1 MQNVAD
7 YLVYLI
13 VRLFVCAVQTLS
25 LATCQRVARW
35 LAWVACDVAPLRR
48 RVVDENLQR
57 AFPRLSP
64 AERTQLARQMWEHLF
79 LMVCEIAHAPRKIHD
94 TNWRRYIRFPNQA
107 PMMRLLWSERPKVF
121 VAGHYGNFELGGYT
135 MGLFGFQT
143 YAVARPLDNKYL
155 DRFIKRF
162 REAKGQHILPKQG
175 SADEIAELLAKN
187 RTLSVLGDQHAGPKG
202 CWVDFFGAPASTH
215 KAIALFALSNDA
227 PLAVGYARRLDQ
239 PLEYEMGVEA
249 IADGGFRVQGSR
261 HGGQAGFRVQ
271 DADSPGR
278 KTGFVSGAS
287 AMRET
292 WGLTELTQWFT
303 TVLEGL
309 IRRAPDQ
316 YWWVHRRWKGEPPV
330 RVRKAA

>member
-1 MQNVAD
+1 MQNFVD
-7 YLVYLI
+7 YVVYLI
-13 VRLFVCAVQTLS
+13 VRLFVCTVQTLS
-25 LATCQRVARW
+25 LETCQRVARW

-57 AFPRLSP
+57 AFPNLST
-64 AERTQLARQMWEHLF
+64 AERTKLARRMWEHLF

-94 TNWRRYIRFPNQA
+94 TNWRRYIRFPDHA

-155 DRFIKRF
+155 DRFVKRF

-175 SADEIAELLAKN
+175 SAEEIAELLAKN

-202 CWVDFFGAPASTH
+202 CWVDFFGTPASTH
-215 KAIALFALSNDA
+215 KAIALFALSNEA
-227 PLAVGYARRLDQ
+227 PLAVGYARRVHQ
-239 PLEYEMGVEA
+239 PLVYEMGVEA
-249 IADGGFRVQGSR
+249 IAEPSEL
-261 HGGQAGFRVQ
+261 A
-271 DADSPGR
+271 A
-278 KTGFVSGAS
+278 
-287 AMRET
+287 ET
-292 WGLTELTQWFT
+292 RGLAELTQWFT

-309 IRRAPDQ
+309 IRAAPEQ
-316 YWWVHRRWKGEPPV
+316 YWWIHRRWKGEPPAKSSRFKV
-330 RVRKAA
+330 SGSRLQVQQNFEP

>member
-1 MQNVAD
+1 MRNLVD

-13 VRLFVCAVQTLS
+13 VRLFVCMVQALS
-25 LATCQRVARW
+25 VATCQRVARF
-35 LAWVACDVAPLRR
+35 LAWVACDLVGLRR

-57 AFPRLSP
+57 AFPTLS
-64 AERTQLARQMWEHLF
+64 AAARTELARAMWEHLL

-94 TNWRRYIRFPNQA
+94 TNWRQHIRFRNQA

-135 MGLFGFQT
+135 MGLFGFET

-155 DRFIKRF
+155 DRFVKRF

-215 KAIALFALSNDA
+215 KAIALFALANHA
-227 PLAVGYARRLDQ
+227 PLAVGYARRLGK
-239 PLEYEMGVEA
+239 PLSYEMGLEA
-249 IADGGFRVQGSR
+249 ISAPEVQGAER
-261 HGGQAGFRVQ
+261 R
-271 DADSPGR
+271 
-278 KTGFVSGAS
+278 
-287 AMRET
+287 
-292 WGLTELTQWFT
+292 GLGELTQWFT
-303 TVLEGL
+303 TALEGL
-309 IRRAPDQ
+309 IRRGPEQ
-316 YWWVHRRWKGEPPV
+316 YWWVHRRWKGEPP
-330 RVRKAA
+330 RRAKRAA

>member
-1 MQNVAD
+1 VQNFVD
-7 YLVYLI
+7 YVVYLI
-13 VRLFVCAVQTLS
+13 VRLFVCMVQALS
-25 LATCQRVARW
+25 LETCQRVAGW
-35 LAWVACDVAPLRR
+35 LAWVACDLVRLRR

-57 AFPRLSP
+57 AFPNLSA
-64 AERTQLARQMWEHLF
+64 AERTELARRMWEHLL

-94 TNWRRYIRFPNQA
+94 TNWRCFVRFRNQA

-155 DRFIKRF
+155 DRFVKRF

-215 KAIALFALSNDA
+215 KAIALFALSNEA
-227 PLAVGYARRLDQ
+227 PLAVGYARRLDK
-239 PLEYEMGVEA
+239 PLSYEMGVEA
-249 IADGGFRVQGSR
+249 IADGGFRVQ
-261 HGGQAGFRVQ
+261 

-278 KTGFVSGAS
+278 KTGVVVVSGAS
-287 AMRET
+287 VMRET
-292 WGLTELTQWFT
+292 SDLTELTQWFT

-309 IRRAPDQ
+309 IRRGPEQ
-316 YWWVHRRWKGEPPV
+316 YWWVHRRWKGEPP
-330 RVRKAA
+330 RRARKAA

>member
-1 MQNVAD
+1 MRNFVD
-7 YLVYLI
+7 YLVYLV
-13 VRLFVCAVQTLS
+13 VRLFVCTVQALS
-25 LATCQRVARW
+25 LATCQRVARF
-35 LAWVACDVAPLRR
+35 LAWVVCDLLGLRR
-48 RVVDENLQR
+48 RVVDENLRR
-57 AFPRLSP
+57 AFPSLS
-64 AERTQLARQMWEHLF
+64 AAARTELARAMWQHLL

-94 TNWRRYIRFPNQA
+94 TNWRQHIRFRNQA

-135 MGLFGFQT
+135 MGLFGFET

-155 DRFIKRF
+155 DRFVKRF

-227 PLAVGYARRLDQ
+227 PLAVGYARRLGK
-239 PLEYEMGVEA
+239 PLSYEMGLEA
-249 IADGGFRVQGSR
+249 ISEPEVQGTER
-261 HGGQAGFRVQ
+261 R
-271 DADSPGR
+271 
-278 KTGFVSGAS
+278 
-287 AMRET
+287 
-292 WGLTELTQWFT
+292 GLGELTQWFT

-309 IRRAPDQ
+309 IRRGPEQ
-316 YWWVHRRWKGEPPV
+316 YWWVHRRWKGEPP
-330 RVRKAA
+330 RRAKRAA